1 MKIENLV
8 NKLFETREKANSF
21 HYNTKSRS
29 IHIIMEEYYTEILEL
44 TDSLVEVYIGKYD
57 MIGDYISIVDEESIK
72 NNDILIYFE
81 NATKYIKNSSNI
93 IFNKQDDTHLLSIID
108 DIYNLLYK
116 TIYKIKVLTKNETY

>member
-21 HYNTKSRS
+21 YYNIESRS

-44 TDSLVEVYIGKYD
+44 TDKLVEVYIGKYD
-57 MIGDYISIVDEESIK
+57 TIGDYISIIDEESIK
-72 NNDILIYFE
+72 NNDILNYFE
-81 NATKYIKNSSNI
+81 NATKCIKHCSDET
-93 IFNKQDDTHLLSIID
+93 FNKEEDSHLLSIVD
-108 DIYNLLYK
+108 DIYNLLYR

>member
-21 HYNTKSRS
+21 HYNIESRS

-44 TDSLVEVYIGKYD
+44 TDKLVEVYIGKYD
-57 MIGDYISIVDEESIK
+57 TIGDYISIVDEESIK
-72 NNDILIYFE
+72 NNDILNYFE
-81 NATKYIKNSSNI
+81 NAIKCIKHCSEET
-93 IFNKQDDTHLLSIID
+93 FNKEEDTHLLSIVD
-108 DIYNLLYK
+108 DIYNLLYR